1 MDEKRRRS
9 ILAPELLGIFFI
21 IFIIILGS
29 TLHFTFEL
37 SGRNPFVGVFSAVNE
52 SIWEHLK
59 LGFWPALTYAIIE
72 YRLLKRP
79 ASRFFPAKAVGI
91 YLIPLIIVSS
101 YYLYTAF
108 LKENLTL
115 DILIFIIAVVVGQL
129 TSYKLLTWKG
139 KSESYTGISIIAL
152 ILLAFLFVIFTF
164 YPPHLPIFQD
174 PIFGGYGIHR

>member
-1 MDEKRRRS
+1 MRSSSIDSLRGRR
-9 ILAPELLGIFFI
+9 A
-21 IFIIILGS
+21 
-29 TLHFTFEL
+29 
-37 SGRNPFVGVFSAVNE
+37 
-52 SIWEHLK
+52 
-59 LGFWPALTYAIIE
+59 
-72 YRLLKRP
+72 
-79 ASRFFPAKAVGI
+79 ASSPAKAVGI

>member
-1 MDEKRRRS
+1 MPMDEKGRRS
-9 ILAPELLGIFFI
+9 ILTPELLGIF
-21 IFIIILGS
+21 FIIILGS

-52 SIWEHLK
+52 SVWEHLK

-129 TSYKLLTWKG
+129 TSYKLLAWKG